1 MDDQASPNP
10 DEQTETPEEVSDLQ
24 IDEEILT
31 DSDDSEVIA
40 LAEQNAALLSDLQ
53 RIQAD
58 FDNFRRQN
66 AKRQADLVE
75 QAGSTLAEKLLPV
88 LDACDAGIQQ
98 GLEDVIPIRN
108 TLIETLQAEGLEV
121 VAHPGVEFDPE
132 RHEAIMHEA
141 KDELEITTAVSYT
154 HLTLPTTPY
163 V

>member
-10 DEQTETPEEVSDLQ
+10 DEQTETPEEESDLQ

-88 LDACDAGIQQ
+88 LDACDAGICLLYTSPSPRD
-98 GLEDVIPIRN
+98 GLLSRMPSS
-108 TLIETLQAEGLEV
+108 A
-121 VAHPGVEFDPE
+121 
-132 RHEAIMHEA
+132 
-141 KDELEITTAVSYT
+141 
-154 HLTLPTTPY
+154 
-163 V
+163 